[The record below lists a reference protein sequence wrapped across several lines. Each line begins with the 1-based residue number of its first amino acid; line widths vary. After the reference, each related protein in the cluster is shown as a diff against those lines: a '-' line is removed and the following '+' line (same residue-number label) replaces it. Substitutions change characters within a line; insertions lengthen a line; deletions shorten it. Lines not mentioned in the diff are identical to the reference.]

1 MIILFIIAH
10 LTIGIYFLN
19 SGLNHFFNVNYLAS
33 YAQSK
38 GVPAAKVGV
47 IISGIT
53 FTIAGISL
61 TAWIAPIIGLGLAIL
76 TLIPITTMMHDFWNA
91 SDPMHRATEKVSF
104 SKNIA
109 IIGSLLLVLALF
121 I

>member
-10 LTIGIYFLN
+10 LTVGIYFLN
-19 SGLNHFFNVNYLAS
+19 SGLNHLFNVNYLTG
-33 YAQSK
+33 YAKSK
-38 GVPAAKVGV
+38 GVPAAKAGI

-53 FTIAGISL
+53 FIIGGISL
-61 TAWIAPIIGLGLAIL
+61 TGWIAPIIGLGLIIL

-91 SDPMHRATEKVSF
+91 SDPMHRANEKIAF
-104 SKNIA
+104 TKNIA
-109 IIGSLLLVLALF
+109 LIGSLLLILALF

>member
-19 SGLNHFFNVNYLAS
+19 SGLNHLFHVDYLAG
-33 YAQSK
+33 YAKSK
-38 GVPAAKVGV
+38 GVPAAKAGV

-53 FTIAGISL
+53 FALAGISL
-61 TAWIAPIIGLGLAIL
+61 TGWIAPIIGLGLAIL
-76 TLIPITTMMHDFWNA
+76 TLIPITTMMHDFWNI
-91 SDPMHRATEKVSF
+91 SDPAHRATEKIMF
-104 SKNIA
+104 TKNIA
-109 IIGSLLLVLALF
+109 IIGSLLLILALF